1 MTTPATPPPPAPVPP
16 TIHEL
21 KTWPKFFEAV
31 RDGLKNFE
39 IRNND
44 RDFKV
49 GDVLLLQEYD
59 FDRDQYSGYDVSRRV
74 TYITDFAQAADFIV
88 MGLEP
93 IEDATRAPLPAEP
106 SSSESSGDVHL
117 RQARE
122 RIAELEKQL
131 ATETQIHKGE
141 LKESANI
148 LAGLEQDLAAAH
160 TSLELYTGT
169 TLRLESELR
178 EERTL
183 SGQLMIERDEAK
195 AISQK
200 HGERTKELARQL
212 EQRGIDLDA
221 ALARAE
227 TAERERDEMKAR
239 WQGAEN
245 SNAMAI
251 GALEALA
258 TSPAPIAVGEKDS
271 AGPTPRTDAFIRE
284 CDGRLGFAF
293 AQLHNHAN
301 KLERELTASESLRR
315 EELSDHKAQL
325 WAVVDVLESEKENPA
340 FVRRAKGLRRYLE
353 ALTPPV
359 AGEGGEGK

>member
-1 MTTPATPPPPAPVPP
+1 MTTPATPQPPAPVPP
-16 TIHEL
+16 EGYVNIPPEWL
-21 KTWPKFFEAV
+21 ESNPVPMDAIV
-31 RDGLKNFE
+31 ACGCGLWSDSKQRGNMLPSWRE
-39 IRNND
+39 
-44 RDFKV
+44 
-49 GDVLLLQEYD
+49 G
-59 FDRDQYSGYDVSRRV
+59 
-74 TYITDFAQAADFIV
+74 
-88 MGLEP
+88 GLHY
-93 IEDATRAPLPAEP
+93 ATRAPLPAEP
-106 SSSESSGDVHL
+106 TASESSGDVHL

-271 AGPTPRTDAFIRE
+271 AGPTPRTDAFSYESSSQIPGGGNADMGDVHDHAARIA
-284 CDGRLGFAF
+284 DFART
-293 AQLHNHAN
+293 
-301 KLERELTASESLRR
+301 LERELTASESLRR
-315 EELSDHKAQL
+315 EAWKLIESAPHSPTCDRVVSPPLEHAKCTCWLS
-325 WAVVDVLESEKENPA
+325 
-340 FVRRAKGLRRYLE
+340 R
-353 ALTPPV
+353 LTPPV
-359 AGEGGEGK
+359 AGEGGEGGEG